1 MPIYHASVSHTKALY
16 FPFSHPFDTIKVRLQ
31 TQSITPSLS
40 GTPFSGGVDCVRQT
54 IRKEGFLALYKGMSS
69 PLYTSPAINAVV
81 FTAYEQG
88 KRLIQRGTDRQLTM
102 NEMALAGAYAG
113 FVNCFIACPVELI
126 KAKLQVQYEASL
138 AHSKYKGSW
147 DTIKQ
152 LVRADGPKAIFKG
165 MSACILREIPAYIA
179 QFYTYESMKK
189 FMENRKSTRRD
200 NDDSIN
206 SSTQSGSG
214 TLSSFELMLCGGVSG
229 MACWTASY
237 PQDVIKSRIQVA
249 PNGTYKARFF
259 DGGFIECGRAA
270 IRAEG
275 WRGLFRGFGPC
286 MLRAAVANAAGFS
299 TYEYVLNHGRA
310 WQHDRAAVSLATMK
324 ASS

>member
-1 MPIYHASVSHTKALY
+1 M
-16 FPFSHPFDTIKVRLQ
+16 FSHPFDTIKVRLQ
-31 TQSITPSLS
+31 TQTIASSVTPQF
-40 GTPFSGGVDCVRQT
+40 TGGLDCVRQT
-54 IRKEGFLALYKGMSS
+54 IRREGFLALYKGMSS

-88 KRLIQRGTDRQLTM
+88 KRLIQRGSDRQLTK

-138 AHSKYKGSW
+138 ANSKYKGSF
-147 DTIKQ
+147 DCIKQ
-152 LVRADGPKAIFKG
+152 LVKADGPKAIFKG

-179 QFYTYESMKK
+179 QFYTYESMKM
-189 FMENRKSTRRD
+189 FMENRKSQHH
-200 NDDSIN
+200 DSGTH
-206 SSTQSGSG
+206 STQSGSG

-229 MACWTASY
+229 MMCWAASY

-259 DGGFIECGRAA
+259 DGGFIECGKAA
-270 IRAEG
+270 VRAEG
-275 WRGLFRGFGPC
+275 WRGLFHGFGPC
-286 MLRAAVANAAGFS
+286 MLRAAVANACGFA
-299 TYEYVLNHGRA
+299 TYEYVLKQGRA
-310 WQHDRAAVSLATMK
+310 WQQNRAAAGVSVATMK
-324 ASS
+324 AAS